1 MGPSEPKVRSRVG
14 SHKFNPDY
22 FSKSRKDISKMEKDD
37 LKDFSKDLSNTVSE
51 AYLVGL
57 FPGFLDSDF

>member
-1 MGPSEPKVRSRVG
+1 VG

-22 FSKSRKDISKMEKDD
+22 FSKSRKDISTMEKDD